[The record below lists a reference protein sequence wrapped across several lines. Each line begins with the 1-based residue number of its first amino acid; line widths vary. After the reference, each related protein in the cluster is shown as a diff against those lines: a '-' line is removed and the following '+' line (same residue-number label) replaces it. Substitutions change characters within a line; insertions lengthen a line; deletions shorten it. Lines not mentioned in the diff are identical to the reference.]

1 MRPRP
6 LPRLLLLAALA
17 LAPFAGGTA
26 AAPSLS
32 AGGASAPL
40 IASRRTLDPVD
51 MCLSTADSAADR
63 HGVPR
68 PVMRALT
75 RTETGRA
82 RGGALQPWAWTVNM
96 EGAGHW
102 FDSRAEALA
111 YVHREQARG
120 ARSFDVGC
128 FQINHRWHGEHFAS
142 VEAMFDPDANADYA
156 ARFIRE
162 LYDETG
168 DWARA
173 AGFYH
178 SRTPEFFNRYRERFA
193 RILAQGDSDAGPT
206 DVAALGAPARREL
219 REPALPRAQRER
231 PSAVIWRADAGPA
244 ATGGVQ
250 LRILR
255 GGLGMLAGASGPLI
269 D

>member
-1 MRPRP
+1 MRRALPP
-6 LPRLLLLAALA
+6 LLMTAVLA
-17 LAPFAGGTA
+17 LSPLAGG

-32 AGGASAPL
+32 AGGAQAPL
-40 IASRRTLDPVD
+40 IAGRAAVDPAAV
-51 MCLSTADSAADR
+51 CLATADRAADR

-68 PVMRALT
+68 QVLRALT

-82 RGGALQPWAWTVNM
+82 QGGALQPWAWTVNM

-156 ARFIRE
+156 ARFMRE

-168 DWARA
+168 DWSRA

-178 SRTPEFFNRYRERFA
+178 SRTPEFFNRYRDRFA
-193 RILAQGDSDAGPT
+193 RILARGDSDAGPT

-231 PSAVIWRADAGPA
+231 PAAVIWRADAEPA
-244 ATGGVQ
+244 AAGGVQ